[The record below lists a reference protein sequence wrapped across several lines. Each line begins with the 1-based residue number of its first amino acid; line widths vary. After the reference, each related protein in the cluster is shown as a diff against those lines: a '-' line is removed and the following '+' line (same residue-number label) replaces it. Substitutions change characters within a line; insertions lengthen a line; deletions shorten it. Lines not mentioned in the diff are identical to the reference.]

1 MLLSAPH
8 AFGNATPQ
16 KPSFSTTVEHVAGM
30 LWYEM
35 LSSMNENGMSPDAL
49 GAGGGD
55 FQSMFLWNLA
65 QNDFSKY
72 DNGLLTAT
80 TRQIGGGASEAP
92 ATVSAAPMPLATA
105 LPSAGTGTVNAT
117 IQTEALEAAPEVT
130 QPATDLVTQAKNF
143 AKSVW
148 PQITQAAQALGVPP
162 VAVLAQTALET
173 GWGAAAPGNNIF
185 GVKASGGESGTMRAT
200 HEVIDGVLTPQTASF
215 RNYSDLADSISDYV
229 GLIQSGFSTAT
240 GQNTVAG
247 FAQALQSGGYA
258 TDTNYASK
266 IVNIAQSPLM
276 AQVLQAIGG
285 TSSIASTAG
294 KP

>member
-1 MLLSAPH
+1 MLLSSTHVLSNTSA
-8 AFGNATPQ
+8 Q

-35 LSSMNENGMSPDAL
+35 LSAMNENGMSPDAL

-72 DNGLLTAT
+72 DTALLAAT

-92 ATVSAAPMPLATA
+92 VTASAAPAPLAVT
-105 LPSAGTGTVNAT
+105 PPNSVPTSAA
-117 IQTEALEAAPEVT
+117 IQAEALEALPAAT
-130 QPATDLVTQAKNF
+130 QPATDMITQAKNF

-229 GLIQSGFSTAT
+229 GLIQSGFSAAT
-240 GQNTVAG
+240 GQSTVAG

-285 TSSIASTAG
+285 TSSTANTAG

>member
-1 MLLSAPH
+1 MLLSTTH
-8 AFGNATPQ
+8 ALGSSTPQ
-16 KPSFSTTVEHVAGM
+16 KPSLSTTVQHMAGM

-35 LSSMNENGMSPDAL
+35 LSAMNENGMSPEAL
-49 GAGGGD
+49 GAGGSD
-55 FQSMFLWNLA
+55 FQSMFLWNLS

-72 DNGLLTAT
+72 DSALLAAT
-80 TRQIGGGASEAP
+80 TRQIGGATSAAP
-92 ATVSAAPMPLATA
+92 ATIAAAAPPPLATP
-105 LPSAGTGTVNAT
+105 LSNNVSTSAA
-117 IQTEALEAAPEVT
+117 IQTEALVAVPEAAP
-130 QPATDLVTQAKNF
+130 PASDLTTQAKNF

-162 VAVLAQTALET
+162 IAVLAQTALET
-173 GWGAAAPGNNIF
+173 GWGASSPGNNIF
-185 GVKASGGESGTMRAT
+185 GVKASGGESGTTRAT

-215 RNYSDLADSISDYV
+215 RNYPDLADSISDYV
-229 GLIQSGFSTAT
+229 GLIQSGFSTAM

-285 TSSIASTAG
+285 TSSTASTAG
-294 KP
+294 TK

>member
-1 MLLSAPH
+1 
-8 AFGNATPQ
+8 
-16 KPSFSTTVEHVAGM
+16 
-30 LWYEM
+30 
-35 LSSMNENGMSPDAL
+35 
-49 GAGGGD
+49 
-55 FQSMFLWNLA
+55 
-65 QNDFSKY
+65 
-72 DNGLLTAT
+72 
-80 TRQIGGGASEAP
+80 
-92 ATVSAAPMPLATA
+92 MPLATA
-105 LPSAGTGTVNAT
+105 LPCTGTGTISAA
-117 IQTEALEAAPEVT
+117 IQTEALEAAPEAT
-130 QPATDLVTQAKNF
+130 QPTTDLVTQAKNF

-173 GWGAAAPGNNIF
+173 GWGASSPGNNIF
-185 GVKASGGESGTMRAT
+185 GVKASGGESGTTRAT

-229 GLIQSGFSTAT
+229 GLIQSGFSAAT

-247 FAQALQSGGYA
+247 FAQALQSSGYA

-285 TSSIASTAG
+285 TSSTANTAG

>member
-1 MLLSAPH
+1 MLLAATH
-8 AFGNATPQ
+8 ALGNTTAQ
-16 KPSFSTTVEHVAGM
+16 KPSLSTTVEHMTGM

-35 LSSMNENGMSPDAL
+35 LSAMNENGMSSDTL
-49 GAGGGD
+49 GTGGSD

-65 QNDFSKY
+65 QNDFGKY
-72 DNGLLTAT
+72 DSAMLNAA
-80 TRQIGGGASEAP
+80 TRQIGGATTEAP
-92 ATVSAAPMPLATA
+92 TTTAPPPLTPA
-105 LPSAGTGTVNAT
+105 LPSTGTGTISAA
-117 IQTEALEAAPEVT
+117 IQTEALAAAPEAS
-130 QPATDLVTQAKNF
+130 QPATDLVTQAKSF

-173 GWGAAAPGNNIF
+173 GWGSSSAGNNIF
-185 GVKASGGESGTMRAT
+185 GVKAGNGESSTMRAT
-200 HEVIDGVLTPQTASF
+200 HEVIDGVLAPQTSSF
-215 RNYSDLADSISDYV
+215 RNYSSMADSISDYV
-229 GLIQSGFSTAT
+229 GLIQSGFSAAT

-285 TSSIASTAG
+285 TPSTASTAG
-294 KP
+294 TP